1 MSEITIARRYAQ
13 ALNEQA
19 AQAGVLDQV
28 DVDIQL
34 ISDALADSRELRDF
48 FGSPIISRE
57 KKGVVVKELFGDRLQ
72 QITLTFLSLLVE
84 KRREDV
90 FPAVVTSYRELR
102 DTELGIIAVTV
113 RTAHELS
120 DEDKEA
126 LMQAMKSLTGKEV
139 RLETRV
145 DTSILGGVV
154 IRVGDTVYDGS
165 ISNHLATL
173 RERLQSGAHA

>member
-48 FGSPIISRE
+48 FGSPIVSRE
-57 KKGVVVKELFGDRLQ
+57 KKAVVVKELFSGRLQ
-72 QITLTFLSLLVE
+72 QITLTFMSLLVE

-102 DTELGIIAVTV
+102 DAELGITAVTV
-113 RTAHELS
+113 RTAYELS
-120 DEDKEA
+120 DEDREA
-126 LMQAMKSLTGKEV
+126 LVRALKSLTGKEV
-139 RLETRV
+139 RLQARV

>member
-34 ISDALADSRELRDF
+34 IRDALADSRELRDF

-57 KKGVVVKELFGDRLQ
+57 KKAVVVKELFGDRLQ

-165 ISNHLATL
+165 ISNQLATL

>member
-19 AQAGVLDQV
+19 AQAGEQDQV
-28 DVDIQL
+28 DADIQL
-34 ISDALADSRELRDF
+34 ISDALAESRELRDF

-57 KKGVVVKELFGDRLQ
+57 KKSAVVKELFGDRLQ
-72 QITLTFLSLLVE
+72 QVTLTFLSLLVE
-84 KRREDV
+84 KRREGV

-102 DTELGIIAVTV
+102 DEALGVTAVTV
-113 RTAHELS
+113 RTAYELS
-120 DEDKEA
+120 DDDREA
-126 LMQAMKSLTGKEV
+126 FLRALKSLTGKEV
-139 RLETRV
+139 RLQTRV
-145 DTSILGGVV
+145 DASILGGVV

-165 ISNHLATL
+165 VSNHLATL